1 MSDGHLGERRAP
13 RRLAATFR
21 TADLHVV
28 EVRCS
33 VKFSAGVHLKGRS
46 RSRAPARQAAP
57 ARRARADPADA
68 PRRSSSASRRSR
80 TPSTR
85 TPSIGR
91 RGSEARG
98 PRRAA
103 VYVYSGPLPRG
114 RPALAAQ
121 GRACYI
127 VGDDPTLLTH
137 DADAAATVHT
147 VKLCRA
153 RMHILRGAP

>member
-57 ARRARADPADA
+57 ARRARADRRRADAHRVHRGARGRLRRGRHRLGGAGVRPAARDAPPFTYIRDLYREDA
-68 PRRSSSASRRSR
+68 PRL
-80 TPSTR
+80 
-85 TPSIGR
+85 
-91 RGSEARG
+91 
-98 PRRAA
+98 PRRAGH
-103 VYVYSGPLPRG
+103 VI
-114 RPALAAQ
+114 
-121 GRACYI
+121 YI

-147 VKLCRA
+147 VKLCPA
-153 RMHILRGAP
+153 RMHIRGAP